1 MPGAEMKSRVGVRAR
16 CPNLTQIKQCLLG
29 TKVLLKDA
37 RFALPTP
44 FPSIRAS
51 RRAQYAILLGQGQC
65 AHKPC
70 MSRREPSL
78 QAGLTTRRRP
88 SFLLYYLS
96 TVSTDSRL
104 RSTEPKAI
112 GQFGQRQ
119 GLRSRSSC
127 WSHHLCAASFDDV
140 PRDHPIRGKDGDG
153 FHALLLFVSCQSLF
167 SD

>member
-1 MPGAEMKSRVGVRAR
+1 MKSRVGVRAK

-51 RRAQYAILLGQGQC
+51 RRAQYAISSGKVQC

-78 QAGLTTRRRP
+78 LARLTTRRRP
-88 SFLLYYLS
+88 TFLLYYLS
-96 TVSTDSRL
+96 TVATDSRL
-104 RSTEPKAI
+104 SSTEPKVI

-119 GLRSRSSC
+119 GSRSRSSY
-127 WSHHLCAASFDDV
+127 WSHHLGWAASPDDV
-140 PRDHPIRGKDGDG
+140 PRDHRIRGKDGDG
-153 FHALLLFVSCQSLF
+153 IHAFLRFVSCNSLF

>member
-1 MPGAEMKSRVGVRAR
+1 MKSRVGVRAR

-44 FPSIRAS
+44 FLSIRAS
-51 RRAQYAILLGQGQC
+51 RRAQYAISSGQVQC

-78 QAGLTTRRRP
+78 LARLTTRRRP
-88 SFLLYYLS
+88 TFLLYYLS

-104 RSTEPKAI
+104 SSTEPKAI

-119 GLRSRSSC
+119 GSRSRSSY
-127 WSHHLCAASFDDV
+127 WSHHLILLEWAASFDDI
-140 PRDHPIRGKDGDG
+140 PRDHLIRGKDGDG
-153 FHALLLFVSCQSLF
+153 FHALLLFVSCNSLF